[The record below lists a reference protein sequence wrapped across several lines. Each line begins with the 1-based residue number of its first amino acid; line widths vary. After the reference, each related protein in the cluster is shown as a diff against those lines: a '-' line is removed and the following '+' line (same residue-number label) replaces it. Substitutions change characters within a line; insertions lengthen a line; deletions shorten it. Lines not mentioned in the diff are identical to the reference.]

1 MKSTKQIFYL
11 CRFCGKKGIHTR
23 EIMHG
28 SELIHTASYERI
40 VDKNDRCYHC
50 DSIFVDDNDWKIWKE
65 YELTEGKKIKKDLAK
80 LLNTDEF
87 EELKLTFSDDYHF
100 AEYYSKKEIYK
111 FIKLNNRKKQL
122 NVVLNKKTYSLKPSS
137 SFIEGFS
144 GVIFY
149 ILVMFLFAYFL
160 GDYGEPHGPRFFGD
174 SY

>member
-11 CRFCGKKGIHTR
+11 CRSCGKKGIHTR

-28 SELIHTASYERI
+28 HPVTHDESYERI

-50 DSIFVDDNDWKIWKE
+50 DSIFVDDDDWKIWKK
-65 YELTEGKKIKKDLAK
+65 YGLTEGKKIKKDLAK

-87 EELKLTFSDDYHF
+87 EELKLTFSSGIAD
-100 AEYYSKKEIYK
+100 YYSKKEIYK
-111 FIKLNNRKKQL
+111 FIKLNNHKKQL
-122 NVVLNKKTYSLKPSS
+122 DVVINKKTFSLKPSS

-149 ILVMFLFAYFL
+149 ILVMFLLAYLL